1 MAHLR
6 RVLSMATQHRLSGLS
21 QPGTATTNA
30 PNPLDT
36 SSATRERSFGVRSV
50 QHHIVLY
57 DVLFSP
63 PKICFFTQI
72 HGSNHY
78 GHRVCHRPPLMTRRL
93 RGSSWRG
100 DGKDSWWGNIAIHN
114 CFSHSNFVL
123 TFIFLGP
130 STNQEHSTANE
141 YDGTIKFKEMVSGKF
156 TLYFMQAFS
165 REQVS

>member
-63 PKICFFTQI
+63 PKICFFTQLY
-72 HGSNHY
+72 GSNHDR
-78 GHRVCHRPPLMTRRL
+78 HKVCHRPPLMTWRSRL
-93 RGSSWRG
+93 SSWGG
-100 DGKDSWWGNIAIHN
+100 DGKVSWWENIAIHN
-114 CFSHSNFVL
+114 CFSHSNFCTHLHLFWVYQQ
-123 TFIFLGP
+123 IKIISQP
-130 STNQEHSTANE
+130 KNDA
-141 YDGTIKFKEMVSGKF
+141 TIKFKEMVS
-156 TLYFMQAFS
+156 
-165 REQVS
+165 